1 MAKIAKCRKNIFFK
15 RFFNRFVGSMTSA
28 ASSFQ
33 SYKKLGSR
41 GKENCAIC
49 SEHTSCTKGT
59 RRQGGKSL
67 TFLVCRFPS

>member
-1 MAKIAKCRKNIFFK
+1 
-15 RFFNRFVGSMTSA
+15 MTSA